1 LPFKD
6 PAAKKA
12 WRAKPDTLQADRVRK
27 KIDRRL
33 RADRPKPVELEP
45 SERSRAFAPA
55 DERKQDRAVADFLK
69 LALTANPE
77 KYNRVC
83 ESNPTL
89 DPAVLEHNEKK
100 ERGIADNDSDDEGGR
115 AAGAVSEVDAFVARY
130 HEGWARTSSGWA
142 SMYGS
147 SGGGH
152 GPQYTRS

>member
-12 WRAKPDTLQADRVRK
+12 WRAKPDTLQVDRVRK

-33 RADRPKPVELEP
+33 RADRPKPVKLEP
-45 SERSRAFAPA
+45 SERSRETANAA
-55 DERKQDRAVADFLK
+55 EKKQDRAVADFLK
-69 LALTANPE
+69 LTLAANPE

-100 ERGIADNDSDDEGGR
+100 ERGIADNYSDDEGGLP
-115 AAGAVSEVDAFVARY
+115 AGTVSEIDAFAARY
-130 HEGWARTSSGWA
+130 PEGWARTSSGWV
-142 SMYGS
+142 STYGMDDN
-147 SGGGH
+147 
-152 GPQYTRS
+152 YEEELNR